1 MNGSVVKPLA
11 ALALAATAV
20 PCVTAQ
26 SVISARSGLIHF
38 FEGDVYVAGQRLQ
51 MRSGRFENIPD
62 GAEIRTGQGR
72 AEILLNP
79 SAFLRIG
86 EHSAVRMLDSD
97 IVNTRLEL
105 LSGSA
110 AIDCTQGG
118 PGPSLT
124 LVVAQRD
131 VHFLNEGLYR
141 IDSEPPVIRVRTGRA
156 EVASGDQDSIAVDR
170 GMSLRLQAAA
180 APEASRLDLKD
191 PLADWS
197 ISRRQSI
204 MAGNEISQ
212 NRPKP
217 HRGSH
222 AFRGSMRTVLLPH
235 RL

>member
-38 FEGDVYVAGQRLQ
+38 FEGDVYVAGQRLE

-79 SAFLRIG
+79 GVFLRIG

-105 LSGSA
+105 SSGSA

-118 PGPSLT
+118 PGPMLT
-124 LVVAQRD
+124 LVAGQRD
-131 VHFLNEGLYR
+131 VHFLNGGLYR
-141 IDSEPPVIRVRTGRA
+141 LDSEPPIIRVHTGKA
-156 EVASGDQDSIAVDR
+156 EVASGGRESITVDR
-170 GMSLRLQAAA
+170 DMSLRLQAAA

-197 ISRRQSI
+197 VSRRQSI
-204 MAGNEISQ
+204 MAENEISQ
-212 NRPKP
+212 NRPKS
-217 HRGSH
+217 HRGGH
-222 AFRGSMRTVLLPH
+222 AFRGPVRPVLLPH